1 MTIAKQEAG
10 VARKVLVTGGAG
22 YIGSHTCKALARAGF
37 VPVTYDNLS
46 RGHEWAV
53 KWGPLEKG
61 DIADKERLKSVI
73 ARHRPVAVLHFA
85 AYAYVGESMGAPG
98 LYYRNNVVG
107 TLGLVEALQETGVD
121 KLVFSSSCAVYGI
134 PAHLPISEEQTKTPI
149 NPYGAGKLMVE
160 RMLKDFTEAH
170 GLRLITLRF
179 FNAAGA
185 DPDCEIGEVHEPE
198 THLIPLVLNVA
209 SGLTSQVVVRGDD
222 YSTPDGSCIRDY
234 VHVADLADAHVLA
247 LLRLLAGGASATYN
261 LGAGTGY
268 SVREVIR
275 VAQRVTEC
283 TIPAFFGPRRTG
295 DPPILIADPNKAIE
309 ELGWAAKRSS
319 LDRQITDAW
328 RWHQT
333 WFANRQ
339 TSAVGW

>member
-1 MTIAKQEAG
+1 MTTEIQEADT
-10 VARKVLVTGGAG
+10 VRKILVSGGAG
-22 YIGSHTCKALARAGF
+22 YIGSHACKALARAGF
-37 VPVTYDNLS
+37 MPVTYDNLS

-53 KWGPLEKG
+53 KWGPLERG

-73 ARHRPVAVLHFA
+73 IKHRPVAVLHFA
-85 AYAYVGESMGAPG
+85 AYAYVGESVGAPG

-134 PAHLPISEEQTKTPI
+134 PAHLPISEDQTKAPI

-160 RMLKDFTEAH
+160 RMLKDFSEAH

-185 DPDCEIGEVHEPE
+185 DPDCEIGEAHEPE
-198 THLIPLVLNVA
+198 THLIPLVLRVA
-209 SGLTSQVVVRGDD
+209 AGLASQVVVRGDD

-234 VHVADLADAHVLA
+234 VHVADLAEAHVLA
-247 LLRLLAGGASATYN
+247 LLRLLGGGDSATYN

-268 SVREVIR
+268 SVREVIQ
-275 VAQRVTEC
+275 VAQRVTGC
-283 TIPAFFGPRRTG
+283 TIPAFFGPRRIG
-295 DPPILIADPNKAIE
+295 DPPILIADPNKAIA
-309 ELGWAAKRSS
+309 ELGWVAKLSS
-319 LDRQITDAW
+319 LDRQIADAW

-333 WFANRQ
+333 LSSSPQILAA
-339 TSAVGW
+339 S